1 MLEMSRRGLLAGSLA
16 GAAFAASGGAA
27 MSAAAAPFFK
37 RAGLPLGLQL
47 YTLGP
52 DLAADLPGML
62 GQVAAAGYRSVE
74 LAGYAGKTPADL
86 RAALDKAGL
95 KATSS
100 HVGAGS
106 SAAQGGLADIDRV
119 IAEAKVMGVQHI
131 VLPMFPIPER
141 IKPAAGE
148 DRRTFLNRL
157 GSAMTAEDW
166 KGTAA
171 LLNSKVGPLK
181 AAGLTLGYHNH
192 NVEFAPVGSTTGLG
206 ILLKET
212 SPDVQFEMDAGWVV
226 AGGQDPFAL
235 LKAHPKRFRQ
245 MHVKD
250 LKASTKPNFAFQM
263 DPVEIGAGTID
274 WGKLLPAAHAAGVD
288 GFFVEQEPPFTRPR
302 IEAAR
307 LDADYLLKLA

>member
-1 MLEMSRRGLLAGSLA
+1 MVELSRRGVLAGVMG
-16 GAAFAASGGAA
+16 GAAFAAGGAA
-27 MSAAAAPFFK
+27 MSAGAPFFK
-37 RAGLPLGLQL
+37 RTGLPLGLQL

-52 DLAADLPGML
+52 DLAADVPGML

-74 LAGYAGKTPADL
+74 LAGYAGKSPADL
-86 RAALDKAGL
+86 KAALDKAGL

-100 HVGAGS
+100 HVGAAS
-106 SAAQGGLADIDRV
+106 NATQAGLADIDRV
-119 IAEAKVMGVQHI
+119 IAEAKVLGVQHI

-148 DRRTFLNRL
+148 DRRAFLTRL
-157 GSAMTAEDW
+157 GSAMTADDW
-166 KGTAA
+166 KATAG
-171 LLNSKVGPLK
+171 LLNSKVGALK
-181 AAGLTLGYHNH
+181 AAGITLSYHNH

-206 ILLKET
+206 ILLKEAH
-212 SPDVQFEMDAGWVV
+212 PDVQFEMDAGWV
-226 AGGQDPFAL
+226 AAAGQDPFAL

-263 DPVEIGAGTID
+263 DPVECGAGKMD
-274 WGKLLPAAHAAGVD
+274 WAKLLPAAHAAGVD

-307 LDADYLLKLA
+307 LDADYLLKVA